1 MRITKKDIENRITF
15 LNGSLGLNLTLDYN
29 SSYTSKFVLTFD
41 GGDRWSSSKKKLYF
55 EKASECFSFLEGIQ
69 QMSYWNII
77 TINKEV
83 K

>member
-1 MRITKKDIENRITF
+1 MRITKKDIENRIAF
-15 LNGSLGLNLTLDYN
+15 LNGSLGMNLALDYN

-41 GGDRWSSSKKKLYF
+41 GGDRWSSSKKLYF

-77 TINKEV
+77 SINKEV

>member
-1 MRITKKDIENRITF
+1 MRTIKKDIENKITF
-15 LNGSLGLNLTLDYN
+15 LNTKLGLNLSLDYN

-41 GGDRWSSSKKKLYF
+41 GGDRWSSSKKLHF
-55 EKASECFSFLEGIQ
+55 EKASECFSFLGGIQ

>member
-1 MRITKKDIENRITF
+1 MRITKKDIINRITF
-15 LNGSLGLNLTLDYN
+15 LNKQLNLNMELDYN

-41 GGDRWSSSKKKLYF
+41 GGDRWSSSKKLYF

-69 QMSYWNII
+69 QLNYWNIFAPV
-77 TINKEV
+77 KEA

>member
-15 LNGSLGLNLTLDYN
+15 LNGSLGLNLALDYN
-29 SSYTSKFVLTFD
+29 PSYTSKFVLTFD
-41 GGDRWSSSKKKLYF
+41 GGDRWPSNKKLHF

-77 TINKEV
+77 SINKEV